1 MGMVVVENHIIHYCK
16 LLHIGYHVG
25 QRLFDFGIN
34 MYCCHDVGYV
44 YTCCKYIT
52 AICNDL
58 RVVQYVGNSDLLLPE
73 NICCCLQTC
82 HTHSN
87 GGA

>member
-44 YTCCKYIT
+44 YTYM
-52 AICNDL
+52 L
-58 RVVQYVGNSDLLLPE
+58 
-73 NICCCLQTC
+73 
-82 HTHSN
+82 
-87 GGA
+87 